1 MLARRQAQLTE
12 RSLEEQNEHA
22 RLTLEFDLFSRI
34 GERLESPHWLN
45 TRRAAAEYLLE
56 NAFEGNEVVEVTA
69 LNTAV
74 WEVCNLFEEI
84 GELLRLGVLRAETV
98 ANRSGARSEAY
109 WTLCKPAIERYR
121 GEWKMDALYE
131 GFEYLRQR
139 VVEVNRERDVS
150 VLTQESIRGLLE
162 DELGLVEE
170 EPPPPQ
176 SEGG

>member
-1 MLARRQAQLTE
+1 MMEHPCPLYTTTHSLLTE
-12 RSLEEQNEHA
+12 AL
-22 RLTLEFDLFSRI
+22 I
-34 GERLESPHWLN
+34 
-45 TRRAAAEYLLE
+45 RRDR
-56 NAFEGNEVVEVTA
+56 GTA
-69 LNTAV
+69 
-74 WEVCNLFEEI
+74 
-84 GELLRLGVLRAETV
+84 RLGVLRAETV

-150 VLTQESIRGLLE
+150 ALTQESIRGLLE

-170 EPPPPQ
+170 ERPPPQ